1 MAVADSTGLLIA
13 MSVGCA
19 SPHEVTLVETTLA
32 AGFISGPP
40 KRVIGDRAYDSD
52 PLDKRLSEKGIELI
66 APHKRNRSKAATQDG
81 RVLRRYKRRWK
92 VERLFAWLHHFRR
105 LMTRHEFKLQNYL
118 IFETASNFYIH
129 RIYKIKHR
137 NISSKSDIRTTKV
150 YYAIR
155 WCLILYR

>member
-1 MAVADSTGLLIA
+1 MAVADSTGLAIA

-40 KRVIGDRAYDSD
+40 KRVIGDRACDSD

-105 LMTRHEFKLQNYL
+105 LMTRHEFKPQTPWIYTSRLYDDFTST
-118 IFETASNFYIH
+118 IFLRPLPTIGRFSI
-129 RIYKIKHR
+129 
-137 NISSKSDIRTTKV
+137 
-150 YYAIR
+150 
-155 WCLILYR
+155 